1 QPPHKPQSN
10 YKPQTTYTPPSSTSS
25 LSSLSKL
32 ESPTTSSSS
41 SASSRPL
48 TPSGRQLS
56 REKSLPSI
64 PTEHDKLP
72 KADRLYQDVFAAN
85 MSRPPLDIPMPS
97 TGSRIESTSQL
108 ALCKRLLS
116 QAGTQEQ
123 QRSITDAQRKWLE
136 KVVEDDIE
144 QQHIDELTSKV
155 LEEFINNNIKDSTAI
170 AEVLL
175 IAPMLD
181 KEHYRKLLN
190 DFIRS
195 FEEATLQDTF
205 LLQGLVQ
212 LVQSASDGCLH
223 QDDLV
228 RVLAILRQ
236 QLVNTHIQSS
246 KHPFH
251 LTVAV
256 SRVLDVMAECKVED
270 LDRVTEHEPLLE
282 ILKVVRESD
291 DPYLLYQ
298 ASYAFQA
305 LQYVPDEETAL
316 QAVLRHTGNIAEG
329 AIKVS
334 GVVKMDLGDL
344 FDGLKQLQKTV
355 SETYDAVKSGFEG
368 VRTLVQGGRGV
379 FNSLKQGMGSG
390 FKRPW
395 YPALRAADALVR
407 GGRLYEFKS
416 LILEAPCRHEPEFQ
430 WGISQLLGEIA
441 MDPSWSYPVRQQAA
455 TFLIYLLECGK
466 KWTKDD
472 SVRLWMLTMLRHL
485 RDSPDNI
492 ILGEARGRLK
502 DLLIAQ
508 DDVLY
513 DSFPLVDTLPESIT
527 SPLLDRVQPT
537 AEVERDLAALKRS
550 RTKDYN
556 GGIYISPNAK
566 ANLLDKDRKSFPLI
580 PKVKQFLKSDRHVFL
595 LLGDSGAG
603 KSMFNRHLECELWG
617 SYTKGG
623 RIPLHINLPAID
635 RPDQDLIAKQLAMYG
650 FKDDQIM
657 EMKQNREFTVIC
669 DGYDESQLQANLY
682 GCNQFNQPLQW
693 KVRMIISCRSTY
705 LPQDYRG
712 RFEPVSDDKYAPLSG
727 LFQEAVIVPF
737 SSDQI
742 AEYVGKFVHL
752 KETRKLFID
761 QPVWDVEEYMDKLR
775 SIPNMMDLVKNP
787 FLLMLS
793 LKSLPSVYN
802 DFPEVTK
809 VKATRL
815 MLYDRFI
822 DQWIQVSQ
830 RRIEGVLHKYSFEV
844 RAEYEE
850 LVGEGFADAVMSYS
864 KNLAAHIVT
873 EHDNNPLVQYGKKDK
888 GTWKEVFFG
897 GRNIRSRILREASPM
912 TRAGNQYRFIHR
924 SLVEYFYSRSIENDL
939 ADSAEPLNPFE
950 SALFVTAVNKAVA
963 TFKDE
968 SNVDSG
974 VLSPARAPSPIS
986 APSPTRTP
994 SSIKV
999 PSPTCAPSPAR
1010 TPSPFDTPALVST
1023 TALEDTPA
1031 RVDSQNSVESSSSL
1045 LFEARF
1051 LARAPSTVQ
1060 ESAPIKPKSLP
1071 PQSLPPNRIPFLP
1084 APALTEL
1091 PKPVR
1096 KPSLAQSNPSHQK
1109 ILVKDPST
1117 LQFLAERVQ
1126 QDEALRQRFFAVIER
1141 SKSDSSAA
1149 VGAANA
1155 ITILVRAGERFN
1167 GFDLSGARIPGADLS
1182 GGDFDSVQLAGA
1194 DLTGA
1199 TLTRAWFRHAN
1210 FMGAQMRDV
1219 QFGEWPFLQMKAEV
1233 NTCAY
1238 SPDGQLLAA
1247 GFSGG
1252 AITLFNTKSWL
1263 RVRDLAG
1270 HNWTVTYL
1278 SFSPNSEHLVSASED
1293 KSVRIWNV
1301 KTGILEKTIAEQS
1314 ETVACVAYS
1323 PDGAHVAAACHD
1335 SFVRVYDLATDS
1347 IALELNGHLGAV
1359 KSVTYSPTGDLMAT
1373 ASYDWTV
1380 RLWDPK
1386 TGLQK
1391 HVMRGHSA
1399 WVTSVSISPVN
1410 SLVASSGQDMTVRL
1424 WNGTNGMP
1432 LYILKGHT
1440 AFVKNVSFS
1449 PSGHQ
1454 LASASGDHTVR
1465 LWDGLTGTP
1474 GPVLSGHTQSV
1485 VTLSY
1490 SPDKERAQIATGSWD
1505 STVRL
1510 WDTNASALLSE
1521 QSPSVGSVENVSQS
1535 PSNEFNRTLSGGHST
1550 SSSLDVGLEFATA
1563 IGINSSDHTFSFSS
1577 VACSS
1582 DGQLVATCSIDLV
1595 RLYNANTGASTA
1607 DLRGHSNSVTSI
1619 AFSHDSKHLVSGSYD
1634 KTARIWNVQTGE
1646 GGHTLGGHTD
1656 AVTSVAFSP
1665 TGAHIATGSDD
1676 RSVMVWS
1683 ARTGKVCHILSG
1695 HLEVVKTLIF
1705 SPNSQQIH
1713 LASGSGDNNI
1723 KLWHARD
1730 GRFDRDLKGH
1740 GNAVESVSFT
1750 SDGKKLASGSR
1761 DGTARIW
1768 DVASGQTIYELTGAT
1783 GHKNAVTAI
1792 AFSPNNL
1799 RVATGSWDKTVK
1811 VWDVQTGKCLVTVKE
1826 FVGEVNSIAWK
1837 PLFPEDNGSM
1847 YFVTGCAD
1855 KSVRMWKLVEPSD
1868 GSCKVQLYW
1877 RSAFDGLMV
1886 KLANVQGVVG
1896 LSRNNEKLLEQRGA
1910 IGEPRWY

>member
-1 QPPHKPQSN
+1 M
-10 YKPQTTYTPPSSTSS
+10 
-25 LSSLSKL
+25 
-32 ESPTTSSSS
+32 
-41 SASSRPL
+41 
-48 TPSGRQLS
+48 
-56 REKSLPSI
+56 PSI
-64 PTEHDKLP
+64 
-72 KADRLYQDVFAAN
+72 
-85 MSRPPLDIPMPS
+85 
-97 TGSRIESTSQL
+97 GSRIESTSQL
-108 ALCKRLLS
+108 ALCKRLLL
-116 QAGTQEQ
+116 QAESQEQ
-123 QRSITDAQRKWLE
+123 QRSLTDTQRKWLGEIE
-136 KVVEDDIE
+136 KEDIE
-144 QQHIDELTSKV
+144 QRHIHELSSTV
-155 LEEFINNNIKDSTAI
+155 LEEFINNSIKDSTAI
-170 AEVLL
+170 AEILL
-175 IAPMLD
+175 IAPTLD
-181 KEHYRKLLN
+181 EEHYRMLLN
-190 DFIRS
+190 GFIKA
-195 FEEATLQDTF
+195 FGEATLQDTF
-205 LLQGLVQ
+205 LFQGLVQ
-212 LVQSASDGCLH
+212 LVQSATDGCLH

-236 QLVNTHIQSS
+236 QLENTHIQSGE
-246 KHPFH
+246 HPFH

-256 SRVLDVMAECKVED
+256 SRVLDVMAERKVKD
-270 LDRVTEHEPLLE
+270 LDRVTEREPLLK
-282 ILKVVRESD
+282 ILNVVRESY

-316 QAVLRHTGNIAEG
+316 QAVLRHTGNVAEG
-329 AIKVS
+329 VVKVS
-334 GVVKMDLGDL
+334 GVVKIDLSNL

-368 VRTLVQGGRGV
+368 ARTLVQGGRGV
-379 FNSLKQGMGSG
+379 FDSLKQGLGSG

-395 YPALRAADALVR
+395 YPALRAANALVR
-407 GGRLYEFKS
+407 GGRLYDFKT

-441 MDPSWSYPVRQQAA
+441 MDPSWSCPVRQQSV

-466 KWTKDD
+466 RWTKDD
-472 SVRLWMLTMLRHL
+472 SVRLWMLTILRHL
-485 RDSPDNI
+485 RDSSDNI
-492 ILGEARGRLK
+492 IIGEARVRLK
-502 DLLIAQ
+502 ALLIAK

-513 DSFPLVDTLPESIT
+513 DSFPLVDTLPESTT

-537 AEVERDLAALKRS
+537 AAVERDLANLKRI
-550 RTKDYN
+550 RTEDYN

-566 ANLLDKDRKSFPLI
+566 AKLLEKDRVSFPLM
-580 PKVKQFLKSDRHVFL
+580 PKVRLFLKSKLHVFL

-603 KSMFNRHLECELWG
+603 KSMFNRHLEYELWG
-617 SYTKGG
+617 SYTRGG

-635 RPDQDLIAKQLAMYG
+635 RPDQDMIAKQLGMHG
-650 FKDDQIM
+650 FKDEQIT
-657 EMKQNREFTVIC
+657 EMKQNRKFTVIC

-682 GCNQFNQPLQW
+682 GSNQFNQPLQW
-693 KVRMIISCRSTY
+693 KVKMIISCRSTY
-705 LPQDYRG
+705 LSQDYRG
-712 RFEPVSDDKYAPLSG
+712 RFEPVSPDKYAPLSD
-727 LFQEAVIVPF
+727 LFLQAVIVPF

-752 KETRKLFID
+752 KDTRNLFID
-761 QPVWDVEEYMDKLR
+761 QRVWNVEEYMDKLR
-775 SIPNMMDLVKNP
+775 SIPNMMELVKNP
-787 FLLMLS
+787 FLLVLS

-809 VKATRL
+809 FKATRV
-815 MLYDRFI
+815 MLYDGFI
-822 DQWIQVSQ
+822 DQWIQVNQ
-830 RRIEGVLHKYSFEV
+830 RRIQSGLHQYASKYQ
-844 RAEYEE
+844 AEFDE
-850 LVGEGFADAVMSYS
+850 LVSEGFPEAVMSYS

-873 EHDNNPLVQYGKKDK
+873 KNGNNPLVQFGKKDK
-888 GTWKEVFFG
+888 GTWKEGFFG
-897 GRNIRSRILREASPM
+897 RDIRSKILRDASPM
-912 TRAGNQYRFIHR
+912 TRVGNQYRFIHR
-924 SLVEYFYSRSIENDL
+924 SLVEYFYSLTVSDESDL
-939 ADSAEPLNPFE
+939 VDSNAELISPVEPAVSDF
-950 SALFVTAVNKAVA
+950 AVNKAVA
-963 TFKDE
+963 TFGDE
-968 SNVDSG
+968 DNVKPG
-974 VLSPARAPSPIS
+974 VISPARAFSLDAIVNQGAKSNLCSIPDKDAFSVRYPNSSQQHGIS
-986 APSPTRTP
+986 RH
-994 SSIKV
+994 
-999 PSPTCAPSPAR
+999 TCSCR
-1010 TPSPFDTPALVST
+1010 HSKLSRELLQSPFRGSILSKSSFHSARLGSKQTDITSTPETFSD
-1023 TALEDTPA
+1023 EDT
-1031 RVDSQNSVESSSSL
+1031 SSLSSSL
-1045 LFEARF
+1045 D
-1051 LARAPSTVQ
+1051 ST
-1060 ESAPIKPKSLP
+1060 SK
-1071 PQSLPPNRIPFLP
+1071 
-1084 APALTEL
+1084 T
-1091 PKPVR
+1091 
-1096 KPSLAQSNPSHQK
+1096 

-1126 QDEALRQRFFAVIER
+1126 QDEALKQRLFASIER

-1149 VGAANA
+1149 VDAANA

-1199 TLTRAWFRHAN
+1199 TLTRTWFRHAN
-1210 FMGAQMRDV
+1210 FMGAQMREV
-1219 QFGEWPFLQMKAEV
+1219 QFGEWPFLRMKVEV
-1233 NTCAY
+1233 NTCGY
-1238 SPDGQLLAA
+1238 SPDGQLLAV

-1252 AITLFNTKSWL
+1252 AITLFSTETWL

-1278 SFSPNSEHLVSASED
+1278 SFSPNNEQLVSASED
-1293 KSVRIWNV
+1293 KSVKVWNV
-1301 KTGILEKTIAEQS
+1301 KTGVLEKTIADQS

-1323 PDGAHVAAACHD
+1323 PDGTQVAAASHD
-1335 SFVRVYDLATDS
+1335 SFVRVYNLATAN
-1347 IALELNGHLGAV
+1347 IALELKGHLGAV
-1359 KSVTYSPTGDLMAT
+1359 KCVTYSPSGDLMAT

-1386 TGLQK
+1386 TGLQM
-1391 HVMRGHSA
+1391 HVMGGHSA

-1440 AFVKNVSFS
+1440 AFVKMVSFS

-1490 SPDKERAQIATGSWD
+1490 SPDKGKAQIATGSWD

-1510 WDTNASALLSE
+1510 WDTSASALLSE
-1521 QSPSVGSVENVSQS
+1521 QIPSVGSVKNVSQL
-1535 PSNEFNRTLSGGHST
+1535 PPYDLNRTLNGGHSS
-1550 SSSLDVGLEFATA
+1550 SSSLDMGLEFSTA
-1563 IGINSSDHTFSFSS
+1563 NGINSSDRTFSFSS

-1607 DLRGHSNSVTSI
+1607 DLCGHSNSVTSI
-1619 AFSHDSKHLVSGSYD
+1619 AFSHDSMYIVSGSYD

-1683 ARTGKVCHILSG
+1683 ARTGKICYILPG
-1695 HLEVVKTLIF
+1695 HAGVVKTLIY
-1705 SPNSQQIH
+1705 SSNRQQIH
-1713 LASGSGDNNI
+1713 LASGSDDNSI

-1730 GRFDRDLKGH
+1730 GRFDRDLRGH
-1740 GNAVESVSFT
+1740 DNAVESVSFT
-1750 SDGKKLASGSR
+1750 CDGKKLASGSR

-1768 DVASGQTIYELTGAT
+1768 DVTSGQTTHELTGAT
-1783 GHKNAVTAI
+1783 GHKSAVAAI

-1811 VWDVQTGKCLVTVKE
+1811 IWDVQTGTCLVTVEE

-1837 PLFPEDNGSM
+1837 PLFPTDNGSM

-1855 KSVRMWKLVEPSD
+1855 KSVRMWKLMEHSD

-1877 RSAFDGLMV
+1877 RSAFDRLMV
-1886 KLANVQGVVG
+1886 KLANVQGVIG
-1896 LSRNNEKLLEQRGA
+1896 LSNNNERLLDQRGT
-1910 IGEPRWY
+1910 IGEPRWR

>member
-1 QPPHKPQSN
+1 
-10 YKPQTTYTPPSSTSS
+10 
-25 LSSLSKL
+25 
-32 ESPTTSSSS
+32 
-41 SASSRPL
+41 
-48 TPSGRQLS
+48 
-56 REKSLPSI
+56 
-64 PTEHDKLP
+64 
-72 KADRLYQDVFAAN
+72 
-85 MSRPPLDIPMPS
+85 MPGI
-97 TGSRIESTSQL
+97 GSRIESTSQL
-108 ALCKRLLS
+108 ALCKRLLL
-116 QAGTQEQ
+116 QAGNQEQ
-123 QRSITDAQRKWLE
+123 QRSLTDAQRKWLGE
-136 KVVEDDIE
+136 VVKEDIE
-144 QQHIDELTSKV
+144 QRHIHELSSTV

-170 AEVLL
+170 AEILL
-175 IAPMLD
+175 IAPTLD
-181 KEHYRKLLN
+181 EEHYRVLLN
-190 DFIRS
+190 GFIKA

-205 LLQGLVQ
+205 LLQGLIQ
-212 LVQSASDGCLH
+212 LVQSATDGCLH

-236 QLVNTHIQSS
+236 QLENTHIQSS
-246 KHPFH
+246 EHPFH

-256 SRVLDVMAECKVED
+256 ARVLDVMAERKVEN
-270 LDRVTEHEPLLE
+270 LDRVTEREPLLK
-282 ILKVVRESD
+282 ILNVVRESH

-316 QAVLRHTGNIAEG
+316 QAVLRHTGNVAEG
-329 AIKVS
+329 VIKVS
-334 GVVKMDLGDL
+334 GVVKIDLNNL
-344 FDGLKQLQKTV
+344 FDGLTKLQKTV

-379 FNSLKQGMGSG
+379 FDSLKQGLGSG

-395 YPALRAADALVR
+395 YPALRAADVLVR
-407 GGRLYEFKS
+407 GGRLYDFKS
-416 LILEAPCRHEPEFQ
+416 LVLEAPCRHEPEFQ

-441 MDPSWSYPVRQQAA
+441 MDPSWDYPVRQQSA

-466 KWTKDD
+466 RWTKDD
-472 SVRLWMLTMLRHL
+472 SVRLWMLTILRHL

-492 ILGEARGRLK
+492 IIGEARGRLK
-502 DLLIAQ
+502 DLLIVK

-513 DSFPLVDTLPESIT
+513 DSFPLVDTLPEST
-527 SPLLDRVQPT
+527 SSPLLDRVQPT
-537 AEVERDLAALKRS
+537 AAVERDLANLKRIQ
-550 RTKDYN
+550 TEDYN

-566 ANLLDKDRKSFPLI
+566 ANLLEKDRLSFPLM
-580 PKVKQFLKSDRHVFL
+580 PKVRRFLKSKQHVFL

-603 KSMFNRHLECELWG
+603 KSMFNRHLEYELWG

-635 RPDQDLIAKQLAMYG
+635 RPDQDLIAKQLGIHG
-650 FKDDQIM
+650 FKYEQIM
-657 EMKQNREFTVIC
+657 EMKQNREFAVIC

-682 GCNQFNQPLQW
+682 GSNQFNRPLQW
-693 KVRMIISCRSTY
+693 KVKMIISCRSTY
-705 LPQDYRG
+705 LSQDYRG
-712 RFEPVSDDKYAPLSG
+712 RFEPVSSDKYAPLPG

-742 AEYVGKFVHL
+742 TEYVGKFVHL
-752 KETRKLFID
+752 KDTRNLFID
-761 QPVWDVEEYMDKLR
+761 QRVWDVEEYMGKLR
-775 SIPNMMDLVKNP
+775 SIPNMMELVKNP
-787 FLLMLS
+787 FLLVLS

-809 VKATRL
+809 FKATRV
-815 MLYDRFI
+815 MLYDGFI
-822 DQWIQVSQ
+822 DQWIQVNQ
-830 RRIEGVLHKYSFEV
+830 RRFQSVFHLYSSEV
-844 RAEYEE
+844 QAEYEE
-850 LVGEGFADAVMSYS
+850 LASEGFAEAVKSYS

-873 EHDNNPLVQYGKKDK
+873 KNGNNPLVQFGKKDK
-888 GTWKEVFFG
+888 GTWKEGFFG
-897 GRNIRSRILREASPM
+897 RDIRSKILREASPV
-912 TRAGNQYRFIHR
+912 TRVGNQYRFIHR
-924 SLVEYFYSRSIENDL
+924 SLVEYFYSLAVSDESDL
-939 ADSAEPLNPFE
+939 ADSNAEPTSPVE
-950 SALFVTAVNKAVA
+950 RAVSDSTVNKALA
-963 TFKDE
+963 TFGDDD
-968 SNVDSG
+968 NVDSG
-974 VLSPARAPSPIS
+974 VISPARVSSPVG

-994 SSIKV
+994 PPTRA
-999 PSPTCAPSPAR
+999 PSPICAPYPAR
-1010 TPSPFDTPALVST
+1010 TPSPVDAPAPVSSTELADTH
-1023 TALEDTPA
+1023 A
-1031 RVDSQNSVESSSSL
+1031 RVDTPDSVESSSSL
-1045 LFEARF
+1045 LFEARS
-1051 LARAPSTVQ
+1051 LARAPSTVRD
-1060 ESAPIKPKSLP
+1060 SVPSRPTSLP
-1071 PQSLPPNRIPFLP
+1071 PQSLSPTRIPPLP
-1084 APALTEL
+1084 APALTVLSRPLRKLSLGL
-1091 PKPVR
+1091 PN
-1096 KPSLAQSNPSHQK
+1096 PSLQK
-1109 ILVKDPST
+1109 VLVKDPST

-1126 QDEALRQRFFAVIER
+1126 QNEALKQRFFASIER

-1149 VGAANA
+1149 VDAANA

-1219 QFGEWPFLQMKAEV
+1219 QFGEWPFLQMKVEV

-1238 SPDGQLLAA
+1238 SPDGQLLAV

-1252 AITLFNTKSWL
+1252 AITLFSTETWL
-1263 RVRDLAG
+1263 RVRDLVG

-1278 SFSPNSEHLVSASED
+1278 SFSPNNEQLVSASED
-1293 KSVRIWNV
+1293 KSVKLWNV
-1301 KTGILEKTIAEQS
+1301 KTGVLEKTIADQS

-1323 PDGAHVAAACHD
+1323 PDGTQVAAASHD
-1335 SFVRVYDLATDS
+1335 SFVRVYDLATVNVV
-1347 IALELNGHLGAV
+1347 LKLKGHLGAV
-1359 KSVTYSPTGDLMAT
+1359 KSVTYSPSGDLMAT

-1386 TGLQK
+1386 TGLQT
-1391 HVMRGHSA
+1391 HVMWGHSA

-1440 AFVKNVSFS
+1440 AFVKKVSFS

-1474 GPVLSGHTQSV
+1474 GPVLSGHTKSV

-1490 SPDKERAQIATGSWD
+1490 SPDKGKAQIATGSWD

-1510 WDTNASALLSE
+1510 WDTSASALLSE
-1521 QSPSVGSVENVSQS
+1521 QCPSIGSVENVSQS
-1535 PSNEFNRTLSGGHST
+1535 PPNDLNRTLNGGHSS
-1550 SSSLDVGLEFATA
+1550 SSSLDTRLEFSTAT
-1563 IGINSSDHTFSFSS
+1563 GINSSDHTFSFSS

-1619 AFSHDSKHLVSGSYD
+1619 AFSHDSMYIVSGSYD

-1683 ARTGKVCHILSG
+1683 ARTGKVCYILPG
-1695 HLEVVKTLIF
+1695 HAGVVKTLIY
-1705 SPNSQQIH
+1705 SPNKQQIH
-1713 LASGSGDNNI
+1713 LASGSDDNYI

-1730 GRFDRDLKGH
+1730 GRFDRDLRGH

-1750 SDGKKLASGSR
+1750 CDGKILASGSR

-1768 DVASGQTIYELTGAT
+1768 DVTSGQTTHELTGAT
-1783 GHKNAVTAI
+1783 GHKSAVTAI

-1811 VWDVQTGKCLVTVKE
+1811 IWDVQTGACLVTVEE

-1837 PLFPEDNGSM
+1837 PLFPTDNGSM

-1855 KSVRMWKLVEPSD
+1855 KSVRMWKLVEHSD

-1877 RSAFDGLMV
+1877 RSAFDGFMV

-1896 LSRNNEKLLEQRGA
+1896 LSNNNERLLDQRGT
-1910 IGEPRWY
+1910 IGEPRWR

>member
-1 QPPHKPQSN
+1 
-10 YKPQTTYTPPSSTSS
+10 
-25 LSSLSKL
+25 
-32 ESPTTSSSS
+32 
-41 SASSRPL
+41 
-48 TPSGRQLS
+48 
-56 REKSLPSI
+56 
-64 PTEHDKLP
+64 
-72 KADRLYQDVFAAN
+72 
-85 MSRPPLDIPMPS
+85 MPAI
-97 TGSRIESTSQL
+97 GSRIESTSQL
-108 ALCKRLLS
+108 GLCKRLLS
-116 QAGTQEQ
+116 QAGNREQ
-123 QRSITDAQRKWLE
+123 QKSMTDAQRKWLE
-136 KVVEDDIE
+136 KAVKEDIE
-144 QQHIDELTSKV
+144 QQHIHELASTV
-155 LEEFINNNIKDSTAI
+155 LEEFINNNIKDSTTI
-170 AEVLL
+170 AEILL
-175 IAPMLD
+175 IAPTLD
-181 KEHYRKLLN
+181 EEHYRKLLN
-190 DFIRS
+190 GFIKA
-195 FEEATLQDTF
+195 FEEASLQDTF

-212 LVQSASDGCLH
+212 LVQSASDGFLH

-236 QLVNTHIQSS
+236 QLKDTHIQSS
-246 KHPFH
+246 EHPFH

-256 SRVLDVMAECKVED
+256 SRVLDVMAERKVED
-270 LDRVTEHEPLLE
+270 LDRVTEREPLLE

-291 DPYLLYQ
+291 DPFLLYQ

-305 LQYVPDEETAL
+305 LQYVSDEETAL
-316 QAVLRHTGNIAEG
+316 QAVLRHTGTVAEG
-329 AIKVS
+329 VIKVS
-334 GVVKMDLGDL
+334 GAVKLDLGNL

-355 SETYDAVKSGFEG
+355 SETYDVLKSGYEG

-379 FNSLKQGMGSG
+379 FESLKQGLGSG

-395 YPALRAADALVR
+395 YPALRAADFLVR
-407 GGRLYEFKS
+407 NGRLYDFKS

-441 MDPSWSYPVRQQAA
+441 MDLSWSYPVRQQAA

-466 KWTKDD
+466 RWTKDD
-472 SVRLWMLTMLRHL
+472 SVRLWMLTILRHL

-492 ILGEARGRLK
+492 ILGEARGKLK
-502 DLLIAQ
+502 DLLNAK

-513 DSFPLVDTLPESIT
+513 DSFPLVDTLPESTT

-537 AEVERDLAALKRS
+537 AAVERDLANLKRT
-550 RTKDYN
+550 RTGDYN

-566 ANLLDKDRKSFPLI
+566 ANLLEKDRTSFPLM
-580 PKVKQFLKSDRHVFL
+580 PKVRLFLKSDRHVFL

-635 RPDQDLIAKQLAMYG
+635 RPDQDLIAKQLTMHG
-650 FKDDQIM
+650 FKEDQIM

-669 DGYDESQLQANLY
+669 DGYDESQLQGNLY
-682 GCNQFNQPLQW
+682 GSNQFNQSLQW
-693 KVRMIISCRSTY
+693 NVKMIISCRSTY

-712 RFEPVSDDKYAPLSG
+712 RFEPVSGDKYAAPLPG

-761 QPVWDVEEYMDKLR
+761 QRVWGVEEYMDKLR
-775 SIPNMMDLVKNP
+775 SIPNMMELVKNP

-830 RRIEGVLHKYSFEV
+830 RRIQGVLHVSSSEV
-844 RAEYEE
+844 QTEYEE
-850 LVGEGFADAVMSYS
+850 LVSEGFAEAVKSYS

-873 EHDNNPLVQYGKKDK
+873 KHDNNPLVQYGKKDK
-888 GTWKEVFFG
+888 GTWKEGFFG

-912 TRAGNQYRFIHR
+912 TRVGNQYRFIHR
-924 SLVEYFYSRSIENDL
+924 SLVEYFYSLAVIDEPDLPDSI
-939 ADSAEPLNPFE
+939 AEPINLVEPAV
-950 SALFVTAVNKAVA
+950 SDIAVNNAVA
-963 TFKDE
+963 TFGDE
-968 SNVDSG
+968 GIVESG
-974 VLSPARAPSPIS
+974 VLSPARTPSPVS

-994 SSIKV
+994 SSARA
-999 PSPTCAPSPAR
+999 PSPICAPSPAR
-1010 TPSPFDTPALVST
+1010 TQSPFDAPASVST
-1023 TALEDTPA
+1023 TALADTLA
-1031 RVDSQNSVESSSSL
+1031 RVDTPSSVESSPSL
-1045 LFEARF
+1045 LFEARP
-1051 LARAPSTVQ
+1051 LARAPSTVRD
-1060 ESAPIKPKSLP
+1060 SDPSRPISLP
-1071 PQSLPPNRIPFLP
+1071 PQSLSPKRMPPLS
-1084 APALTEL
+1084 APALTAI
-1091 PKPVR
+1091 PTPIR
-1096 KPSLAQSNPSHQK
+1096 KPSLALPNPSRQK
-1109 ILVKDPST
+1109 FLVKDPST

-1126 QDEALRQRFFAVIER
+1126 QDEALKQQLFAAIER

-1149 VGAANA
+1149 VDAANA

-1199 TLTRAWFRHAN
+1199 KLTRAWFRHAN
-1210 FMGAQMRDV
+1210 FIGAQMRDV
-1219 QFGEWPFLQMKAEV
+1219 QFGEWPFLQMKVEV

-1238 SPDGQLLAA
+1238 SPDGQLLAV

-1252 AITLFNTKSWL
+1252 AITLFSTDTWR

-1278 SFSPNSEHLVSASED
+1278 SFSPNNEQLVSASED
-1293 KSVRIWNV
+1293 KSVKLWNV
-1301 KTGILEKTIAEQS
+1301 KTGVLENTIADQS
-1314 ETVACVAYS
+1314 ETVACVSYS
-1323 PDGAHVAAACHD
+1323 PDGTQVAAASHD
-1335 SFVRVYDLATDS
+1335 SFVRVYDLATVS
-1347 IALELNGHLGAV
+1347 VALELKGHLGAV
-1359 KSVTYSPTGDLMAT
+1359 KSVAYSPSGDLMAT

-1386 TGLQK
+1386 AGLQK
-1391 HVMRGHSA
+1391 HVLRGHSA

-1410 SLVASSGQDMTVRL
+1410 SLVASSGQDMTVRM

-1454 LASASGDHTVR
+1454 LASGSGDHTVR

-1490 SPDKERAQIATGSWD
+1490 SPDKSKAQIATGSWD

-1510 WDTNASALLSE
+1510 WDTSASALLSE
-1521 QSPSVGSVENVSQS
+1521 QSPSIGSVENVSQS
-1535 PSNEFNRTLSGGHST
+1535 PPNDLNRTLSGGHST
-1550 SSSLDVGLEFATA
+1550 SSSLDMGLEFATA

-1607 DLRGHSNSVTSI
+1607 DLCGHSNSVTSI
-1619 AFSHDSKHLVSGSYD
+1619 AFSPDSKYIVSGSYD

-1683 ARTGKVCHILSG
+1683 ARTGKVCSILTG
-1695 HLEVVKTLIF
+1695 HTEVVKTLIY
-1705 SPNSQQIH
+1705 SPNSQQLH

-1730 GRFDRDLKGH
+1730 GRIDRDLRGH
-1740 GNAVESVSFT
+1740 SNAVESVSFT

-1768 DVASGQTIYELTGAT
+1768 DVTSGQTTHELTGAT

-1811 VWDVQTGKCLVTVKE
+1811 IWDVQTGKCLVTVEE

-1837 PLFPEDNGSM
+1837 PLFPNDKGSM

-1855 KSVRMWKLVEPSD
+1855 KSVRMWKLVESND

-1896 LSRNNEKLLEQRGA
+1896 LSNNNERLLDQRGT
-1910 IGEPRWY
+1910 IGEPRWR